1 MVSEVAAS
9 EIELLPG
16 IGGIIDKYD
25 AVILDVWGVLHDG
38 AKPFPGVIDTLE
50 QLQKHSKRSL
60 VLSNAPRR
68 AEPVSKRIAEV
79 GIARAL
85 YDHIHTSGEET
96 WQHLKR
102 RDDPFHATLGRVC
115 YHIAPSRESDVLD
128 GLDIERV
135 DDIETA
141 QFIHNTGPWGWDE
154 DVARYEDMLQAA
166 LRRGL
171 PMVCANPDLVV
182 HHLGRRAICAGAIA
196 QRYEAIGGRVRW
208 HGKPFPGV
216 YANALRQLG
225 IADPKR
231 ILAIGDSLRT
241 DIAGAN
247 AAGIDAIVV
256 AGGIHYEEFGCSE
269 GQLPDP
275 ARIAA
280 AAKAAGAHPIAA
292 LDQLRW

>member
-1 MVSEVAAS
+1 MVFEVGVSEIPVLA
-9 EIELLPG
+9 G
-16 IGGIIDKYD
+16 IGGVIDNYD
-25 AVILDVWGVLHDG
+25 GVILDVLGVLHDG
-38 AKPFPGVIDTLE
+38 AKPFPFVLDTLHRLRE
-50 QLQKHSKRSL
+50 RGKKML

-68 AEPVSKRIAEV
+68 AVPVAKRLAEV
-79 GIARAL
+79 GVAREL
-85 YDHIHTSGEET
+85 YDAIHTSGEET

-102 RDDPFHATLGRVC
+102 RDDDFHAALGRTC

-128 GLDIERV
+128 GLDLERV
-135 DDIETA
+135 DDIADA

-154 DVARYEDMLQAA
+154 SVERYEDMLQAA
-166 LRRGL
+166 RRRDL
-171 PMVCANPDLVV
+171 LMVCANPDLVV
-182 HHLGRRAICAGAIA
+182 HHMGRRAICAGAIA
-196 QRYEAIGGRVRW
+196 QRYQALGGKVRW

-216 YANALRQLG
+216 YKQALALMG
-225 IADPKR
+225 ISDPKR

-256 AGGIHYEEFGCSE
+256 AGGIHYEEFGCGE

-275 ARIAA
+275 ARIAKA
-280 AAKAAGAHPIAA
+280 AQAAGAHPIAA

>member
-1 MVSEVAAS
+1 MVSEIPV
-9 EIELLPG
+9 LPG
-16 IGGIIDKYD
+16 IAGIIDKYD

-38 AKPFPGVIDTLE
+38 AKPFPGVIDTLQ
-50 QLQKHSKRSL
+50 QLKKRGTRSL

-79 GIARAL
+79 GIPRAL

-102 RDDPFHATLGRVC
+102 RDDLFHAALGRVC

-128 GLDIERV
+128 GLDLERV
-135 DDIETA
+135 DDIEA
-141 QFIHNTGPWGWDE
+141 AEFIYNTGPWGWDE
-154 DVARYEDMLQAA
+154 DVVRYEDMLQAA

-171 PMVCANPDLVV
+171 PMICANPDLVV

-196 QRYEAIGGRVRW
+196 QRYEAIGGSVRW
-208 HGKPFPGV
+208 HGKPHAGV
-216 YANALRQLG
+216 YKQALAKLG
-225 IADPKR
+225 VADPKR

-256 AGGIHYEEFGCSE
+256 AGGIHYEEFGCGE

>member
-1 MVSEVAAS
+1 VGAS
-9 EIELLPG
+9 DIPVLPG

-25 AVILDVWGVLHDG
+25 GVILDVWGVLHDG
-38 AKPFPGVIDTLE
+38 AKPFPFVLDTLHR
-50 QLQKHSKRSL
+50 LRAAAKTML

-68 AEPVSKRIAEV
+68 SLQVSGRLAEIGV
-79 GIARAL
+79 ARAL
-85 YDHIHTSGEET
+85 YDAIHTSGEET

-102 RDDPFHATLGRVC
+102 RDDAFHASLGRVC

-128 GLDIERV
+128 GLDLQRV
-135 DDIETA
+135 DDIADA

-154 DVARYEDMLQAA
+154 NVERYEDMLQEA
-166 LRRGL
+166 RRRDL

-196 QRYEAIGGRVRW
+196 QRYEALGGKVRW
-208 HGKPFPGV
+208 HGKPYPGV
-216 YANALRQLG
+216 YKQALALMG
-225 IADPKR
+225 ISDPKR

-256 AGGIHYEEFGCSE
+256 AGGIHYEEFGCGE

-275 ARIAA
+275 ARIATA
-280 AAKAAGAHPIAA
+280 AQAANAHPIAA